1 MPSTAT
7 MNHKSCGLLLSGEPS
22 SEILVEGNIIVVY
35 YLSLSLVVL
44 GLCVVRLMLRVRR
57 VLSMALLPFCHFDR
71 FLCAL
76 WRHQHPVPALMEALR
91 GLKMVVRAPFHFP
104 HILRL

>member
-1 MPSTAT
+1 MWFAFEWRTVFGDLGS
-7 MNHKSCGLLLSGEPS
+7 
-22 SEILVEGNIIVVY
+22 IEGNIIVVIP
-35 YLSLSLVVL
+35 LSLVVL
-44 GLCVVRLMLRVRR
+44 GLCVVRLMLGVRR

-76 WRHQHPVPALMEALR
+76 WRHQHPVLPALMEALR